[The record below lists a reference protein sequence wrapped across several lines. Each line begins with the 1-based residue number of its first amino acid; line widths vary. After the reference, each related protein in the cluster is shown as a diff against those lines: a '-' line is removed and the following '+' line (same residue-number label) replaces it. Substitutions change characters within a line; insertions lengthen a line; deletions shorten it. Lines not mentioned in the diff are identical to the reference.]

1 MNRLPKLLLATVLLA
16 SAAACGGPP
25 PSGPDGATAP
35 GAQGATI
42 DPSSVNTPYAAIA
55 AGKVDIEGGLVDVA
69 ARAPGIVREVL
80 VQEGD
85 KVKKD
90 QVLARQEDDDARLSR
105 NRVAAQLNQSEA
117 QLPILEVQ
125 LDAAVREEKR
135 LERLIAENATS
146 QQIYQQAQ
154 DNTRQLRAQVVA
166 QKSSIALVRAQLA
179 EANYQVELYVIRA
192 PADGTIVRRY
202 ANPGSGASTFSVTAM
217 FQLQPDSLRIVRAE
231 VEERSITLV
240 KERSSTSARTM
251 RNEVEERSITLVKA
265 GQKVEI
271 VPESDQ
277 QKSYS
282 GQVIRIAGVMG
293 SRKLASDDPSQR
305 ADERVVEVVV
315 DAEQAPVIVGQRV
328 LVKFLKDGAKPTE
341 AAEKTAQ
348 R

>member
-1 MNRLPKLLLATVLLA
+1 MNRLPTLLLTTVLLA
-16 SAAACGGPP
+16 SVAACGGPP
-25 PSGPDGATAP
+25 PSGPDGAAAP
-35 GAQGATI
+35 GAPGSTI
-42 DPSSVNTPYAAIA
+42 DPSSVDTPYAAIA

-154 DNTRQLRAQVVA
+154 DNTRQLRAQLVA

-240 KERSSTSARTM
+240 KP
-251 RNEVEERSITLVKA
+251 

>member
-1 MNRLPKLLLATVLLA
+1 MKRLPVSLIAAA
-16 SAAACGGPP
+16 SLVALAACGGGGPP
-25 PSGPDGATAP
+25 GGAGGAP
-35 GAQGATI
+35 GAGAAGV
-42 DPSSVNTPYAAIA
+42 DPASINTPYTAIA

-85 KVKKD
+85 KVVAG
-90 QVLARQEDDDARLSR
+90 QVLARQEDDDSRLSR
-105 NRVAAQLNQSEA
+105 NRVAAQLNQAEA

-125 LDAAVREEKR
+125 LEAAIREEARLKRLTSEDAASTQAYE
-135 LERLIAENATS
+135 
-146 QQIYQQAQ
+146 QAQ
-154 DNTRQLRAQVVA
+154 DKTLQLRAQVEA

-217 FQLQPDSLRIVRAE
+217 FQLQPDTLRIVRAE
-231 VEERSITLV
+231 VEERSITQV
-240 KERSSTSARTM
+240 K
-251 RNEVEERSITLVKA
+251 V

-277 QKSYS
+277 KSTYP
-282 GQVIRIAGVMG
+282 GQVIRIAAVMG
-293 SRKLASDDPSQR
+293 ARKLRSDDPSER

-315 DAEQAPVIVGQRV
+315 DAEAAPVLVGQRV
-328 LVKFLKDGAKPTE
+328 LVKFLKDGATT
-341 AAEKTAQ
+341 AAPENTAQ

>member
-192 PADGTIVRRY
+192 PADGTIVRCY

-217 FQLQPDSLRIVRAE
+217 FQLQPDSLRIVRA
-231 VEERSITLV
+231 
-240 KERSSTSARTM
+240 
-251 RNEVEERSITLVKA
+251 EVEERSITLVKA